1 MRLPPRR
8 EPQETDIDTI
18 RPRPVS
24 SQGVAYLLLYFF
36 ILHIP
41 MKKTSIL
48 FLLALIAFNGII
60 AQPPADFSKMS
71 RHLVSLLSQHQTDR
85 IHQSPTPYHTSVCV
99 LMTLTNGLI
108 PRRIWT
114 IPTTSMAM
122 GRLMSIKA
130 CSTSS
135 TCPTPYLNC
144 RSNNLLRRVSLFR
157 TAG

>member
-1 MRLPPRR
+1 
-8 EPQETDIDTI
+8 
-18 RPRPVS
+18 
-24 SQGVAYLLLYFF
+24 
-36 ILHIP
+36 

-48 FLLALIAFNGII
+48 FLLALFAFNGII
-60 AQPPADFSKMS
+60 AQTPANFSKMS
-71 RHLVSLLSQHQTDR
+71 RHLVSLLNQHPTNR
-85 IHQSPTPYHTSVCV
+85 LHQSPSPSHASVCV

-122 GRLMSIKA
+122 GRLMCIKA

-144 RSNNLLRRVSLFR
+144 RSSNPLRHVSLFR
-157 TAG
+157 TAD